1 MEPGER
7 LYLVYRVC
15 FLLYTYIVLERQR
28 DVRKTLRIGPLKTYS
43 TALSLILKVTQT
55 QDWQF
60 YQCNK
65 VNLVSMKVL

>member
-15 FLLYTYIVLERQR
+15 FFLHTYIVLERQR

-55 QDWQF
+55 
-60 YQCNK
+60 
-65 VNLVSMKVL
+65 